1 MSLEVGESL
10 KGGVLDGASVGEK
23 GEVGVVGYP
32 KVVQD
37 AKECYHSCEGDEV
50 RLLEFLT
57 LLEEG

>member
-10 KGGVLDGASVGEK
+10 TGGVLDGASVGEK

-37 AKECYHSCEGDEV
+37 AKECYHTMGISCEGD
-50 RLLEFLT
+50 
-57 LLEEG
+57 